1 MLHNKRIVVEI
12 SRADELIMTIDENML
27 SCEFGALDRGNI
39 TDVTDWG
46 IYANRGSVSFID
58 KNGYFNNSNINS
70 LELKGAKASIY
81 LVKDDMVLISTLYVD
96 DVEYNDATKQVDIQL
111 ISGLSKWQSKITKNS
126 IYPFYETYA
135 DEILNIIC
143 DRFGVEIISQ
153 ETDFLGYKIKVD
165 CPYIEPGNLWD
176 IVNQVCRATMSR
188 IVETEEGDAKITSC
202 FPERTPIVVSPKNI
216 IDIPQN
222 SFARIVNSSIQY
234 KKITVY
240 KDQVTDSTKSNIRI
254 NWGDSYKPSSVDGAM
269 LEFSELPA
277 GLFPNSTNYVY
288 ASGIYTFK
296 TPHKIYR
303 ANGIKTFLDTKEV
316 NSLGDVTEALQTEGS
331 FFIYARVLN
340 DSNIMCSAG
349 KAKVRTIQT
358 NSSGRVSTDK
368 YVLRVETRVP
378 IDGFDDNG
386 TSEERQINTKY
397 ADEPIV
403 QIPSSDLVRE
413 HSECWTVDNI
423 YIPLYKYILQE
434 IKRRYEKGIECF
446 EIECL
451 FNEYVNESGEVVFD
465 GKDLSQHFK
474 RYDVI
479 IPYVSKNGKTIP
491 LRTNQDGTPKK
502 FRIIGISYSYDGLLR
517 QKLSV
522 QEERYDVD

>member
-1 MLHNKRIVVEI
+1 MLYNKRIVVEI
-12 SRADELIMTIDENML
+12 SKADELIMTIDENML

-58 KNGYFNNSNINS
+58 KIGYFNNSNINS

-81 LVKDDMVLISTLYVD
+81 LVKNDKVLISTLYVD
-96 DVEYNDATKQVDIQL
+96 YVEYNDETKQVDIQL
-111 ISGLSKWQSKITKNS
+111 ISGLAKWQSKITETS
-126 IYPFYETYA
+126 IYPYYETYA
-135 DEILNIIC
+135 TEILDKIC
-143 DRFGVEIISQ
+143 ERFGVEISK
-153 ETDFLGYKIKVD
+153 ETDFHGFNITVP
-165 CPYIEPGNLWD
+165 CPYIEPSNLWD
-176 IVNQVCRATMSR
+176 IVNQVCQATMSR
-188 IVETEEGDAKITSC
+188 IVETEAGDAKITSC
-202 FPERTPIVVSPKNI
+202 FPERAPIVVSPKNI

-222 SFARIVNSSIQY
+222 SFVRIVNSSIQY
-234 KKITVY
+234 RKITIY
-240 KDQVTDSTKSNIRI
+240 EEEVTDSTKSHIRI
-254 NWGDSYKPSSVDGAM
+254 NWDNFDNPSSVDGAT
-269 LEFSELPA
+269 LSFSEPIPA
-277 GLFPNSTNYVY
+277 LSANSTSYIY
-288 ASGIYTFK
+288 ASGNYTFN
-296 TPHKIYR
+296 TPHKIFGVYD
-303 ANGIKTFLDTKEV
+303 IQTFLDTKEV
-316 NSLGDVTEALQTEGS
+316 VIGGSVTEEFQKEGS
-331 FFIYARVLN
+331 FFTSPKIVD
-340 DSNIMCSAG
+340 DSKIRCSALL
-349 KAKVRTIQT
+349 ATANTIKT
-358 NSSGRVSTDK
+358 NNLAFPSTNNF
-368 YVLRVETRVP
+368 VLRVETRVP

-386 TSEERQINTKY
+386 TSEERQINKEY

-413 HSECWTVDNI
+413 NSKYWTGFSTWVQ
-423 YIPLYKYILQE
+423 LHKYILQE
-434 IKRRYEKGIECF
+434 TKRRYEKGIECF

-479 IPYVSKNGKTIP
+479 IPYVNKNGKKLP

>member
-1 MLHNKRIVVEI
+1 M
-12 SRADELIMTIDENML
+12 
-27 SCEFGALDRGNI
+27 
-39 TDVTDWG
+39 
-46 IYANRGSVSFID
+46 
-58 KNGYFNNSNINS
+58 
-70 LELKGAKASIY
+70 
-81 LVKDDMVLISTLYVD
+81 
-96 DVEYNDATKQVDIQL
+96 
-111 ISGLSKWQSKITKNS
+111 
-126 IYPFYETYA
+126 
-135 DEILNIIC
+135 
-143 DRFGVEIISQ
+143 
-153 ETDFLGYKIKVD
+153 
-165 CPYIEPGNLWD
+165 
-176 IVNQVCRATMSR
+176 
-188 IVETEEGDAKITSC
+188 
-202 FPERTPIVVSPKNI
+202 
-216 IDIPQN
+216 
-222 SFARIVNSSIQY
+222 
-234 KKITVY
+234 
-240 KDQVTDSTKSNIRI
+240 
-254 NWGDSYKPSSVDGAM
+254 
-269 LEFSELPA
+269 
-277 GLFPNSTNYVY
+277 
-288 ASGIYTFK
+288 
-296 TPHKIYR
+296 
-303 ANGIKTFLDTKEV
+303 
-316 NSLGDVTEALQTEGS
+316 
-331 FFIYARVLN
+331 
-340 DSNIMCSAG
+340 SAG

-358 NSSGRVSTDK
+358 NSSGKVSTDK

-479 IPYVSKNGKTIP
+479 IPYVSKNGETIP
-491 LRTNQDGTPKK
+491 LRTNPDGTPKK

>member
-12 SRADELIMTIDENML
+12 SKADELIMTIDENML

-39 TDVTDWG
+39 TDVTNWG

-70 LELKGAKASIY
+70 LELKSAKASIY
-81 LVKDDMVLISTLYVD
+81 LVKNDKVLISTLYVD

-111 ISGLSKWQSKITKNS
+111 ISGLPKWQSKITKES

-135 DEILNIIC
+135 DEIINIIC

-153 ETDFLGYKIKVD
+153 ETDFLGYKIRVD

-176 IVNQVCRATMSR
+176 IVNQVCQATMSR
-188 IVETEEGDAKITSC
+188 IIETEEGDAKITSC
-202 FPERTPIVVSPKNI
+202 FPKRTPIVVSPKNI

-240 KDQVTDSTKSNIRI
+240 KNKVTDSTTSNIRI
-254 NWGDSYKPSSVDGAM
+254 NWSGFANASVSGGAT
-269 LEFSELPA
+269 LNFYQLIP
-277 GLFPNSTNYVY
+277 GLSPNSTNDVY
-288 ASGIYTFK
+288 ARGIYTFK

-303 ANGIKTFLDTKEV
+303 TYDIKTFLDTKEV
-316 NSLGDVTEALQTEGS
+316 DQLSGVTKELQTEGS
-331 FFIYARVLN
+331 FFESSRILN
-340 DSNIMCSAG
+340 GSNIKCSADDV
-349 KAKVRTIQT
+349 KVRTIQT
-358 NSSGRVSTDK
+358 NSAGVVITDK
-368 YVLRVETRVP
+368 HVVGVETRVP

-386 TSEERQINTKY
+386 TSEEIQINTKY
-397 ADEPIV
+397 ANEPIV

-413 HSECWTVDNI
+413 HSECWTVDNT
-423 YIPLYKYILQE
+423 YVKLYKYILQE

-451 FNEYVNESGEVVFD
+451 FNEYVNESGDVVFD

-479 IPYVSKNGKTIP
+479 IPYVSKSGKTIP
-491 LRTNQDGTPKK
+491 LRTNPDGTPKK